1 MEVKWGFDF
10 GNNQFFR
17 CKIIE
22 KKKMCFRSSAESTS
36 KQSSKLLKC

>member
-22 KKKMCFRSSAESTS
+22 KKKCVSVQA
-36 KQSSKLLKC
+36 LKVHRNNRLNF